1 MGILV
6 WRIKRGLRSLDGVE
20 RYVELVDGEFGC
32 LLYTSQGARRSAGC
46 GYRRAGRFAGCQEP
60 ASRSGRNRC
69 AGDCENPKRSHGS
82 GRHSGADALGR
93 GRDVRSLIDIGNPG
107 IANYRKERNCEK
119 HSRQVRDRRASAGRC
134 GRAGRLA
141 RVRRQDIGGAFR

>member
-1 MGILV
+1 MGSKGFKVLV
-6 WRIKRGLRSLDGVE
+6 GVLVAVIVVLGGL
-20 RYVELVDGEFGC
+20 LVAKN
-32 LLYTSQGARRSAGC
+32 LLPEAG
-46 GYRRAGRFAGCQEP
+46 GTDA
-60 ASRSGRNRC
+60 

-134 GRAGRLA
+134 ERAGRLA
-141 RVRRQDIGGAFR
+141 RVRRQDYRRRFPVSLRPFRR